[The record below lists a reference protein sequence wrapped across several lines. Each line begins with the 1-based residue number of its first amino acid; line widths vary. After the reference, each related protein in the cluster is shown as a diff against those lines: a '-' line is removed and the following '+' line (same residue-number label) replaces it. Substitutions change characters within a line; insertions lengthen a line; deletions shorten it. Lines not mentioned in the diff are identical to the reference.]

1 MNYAL
6 SNYTSGR
13 HRRKRLRK
21 QQKMAVG
28 AGQKPPNVAK
38 KMTPEKASE
47 VTITVADAQRE
58 NRHASKRWKT
68 KTRRFAF
75 GLAIGL
81 HAAALIVLAVW
92 FVKQTVLQIG
102 EEKIQTV
109 VVDEQ
114 TAQKKRTSAARVPQK
129 TTRPK
134 AVKILMPKGN
144 VGSPN
149 TNINLGPADF
159 TMPFSDLSS
168 DETMQLTHLSAATL
182 LTEKSRQVKI
192 VSTVPK
198 FEMSKFETTELT
210 MTMDMGT
217 SLASVHFGVT
227 EELGLSATDFG
238 DTNQSF
244 SEFLRKV
251 RERIKQFQRFT
262 PNVRNLD
269 ERSSTTIRFTLLRNG
284 TIMNPT
290 VLTSSGSRVLDNA
303 ALAAVQNAE
312 PYPPFP
318 DSQSGSSIRLEL
330 PVVFELVN

>member
-1 MNYAL
+1 MSYAL
-6 SNYTSGR
+6 SNYVSGK
-13 HRRKRLRK
+13 HKRKRLRK
-21 QQKMAVG
+21 QKEIAER
-28 AGQKPPNVAK
+28 AGQKAPNVAK
-38 KMTPEKASE
+38 KMASEKASE

-58 NRHASKRWKT
+58 NRQASKRWKA
-68 KTRRFAF
+68 KARKFAF

-81 HAAALIVLAVW
+81 HAAALVVLAVW
-92 FVKQTVLQIG
+92 FVKKTVLQID
-102 EEKIQTV
+102 EDKIQTV

-114 TAQKKRTSAARVPQK
+114 TPQKKRASTARVPQK

-134 AVKILMPKGN
+134 AVEVLMPKGN
-144 VGSPN
+144 TVTPN

-159 TMPFSDLSS
+159 TMPFSDLPT
-168 DETMQLTHLSAATL
+168 DDTMQLTTLSAATL
-182 LTEKSRQVKI
+182 MTEKSRQVKI

-198 FEMSKFETTELT
+198 FEMPKFETTGLT

-217 SLASVHFGVT
+217 SLASVDFGMT
-227 EELGLSATDFG
+227 EDLGLSATDFG
-238 DTNQSF
+238 DTKQSL

-251 RERIKQFQRFT
+251 RERIKQFQRFP

-269 ERSSTTIRFTLLRNG
+269 AGSSTTVRFTLLRDG

-290 VLTSSGSRVLDNA
+290 VSTSSGSRVLDNA

-318 DSQSGSSIRLEL
+318 ESQSGSSIRLEL
-330 PVVFELVN
+330 PVVFELAN